1 MRFRTILSIP
11 LFLSLF
17 STNRV
22 SLYGQTFTLSAASDL
37 VRVFEDGYQLPEMTD
52 TIKVFGIRGETL
64 SGQLI
69 INTRKKLNNVQVEVS
84 SLTLQNSSLSIPS
97 DRVEWNFVGS
107 IPLSENAPNQPP
119 QVLTRAAPALF
130 PDYLM
135 EERQISLN
143 KNTSKSIWLTIHVP
157 QSIDAGEYM
166 GHISVIGDQENKTLP
181 LSLKIYP
188 LNLPE
193 DRHLKIAEWYSTG
206 HFEDLHGVKE
216 KYSEEWFDI
225 LKAYAENMAEHRQNV
240 FQVPMNSIVIHLSP
254 NGEFLFDFSRFDQIA
269 KVFWDTG
276 KMDYLETGELTRFG
290 EKVWFDTEIE
300 FKEFTIIND
309 RDGKEMKMTG
319 LELIPQLFPVFESH
333 LRQKGWL
340 DKTLF
345 HVKDEPTL
353 RNVRSWKEASS
364 LINRYAPDLIRID
377 AIETTFLF
385 DEIEIAIPKLDYLDA
400 WYDVYEKAARDG
412 TELWFYTVGIYQA
425 SGYPNKTIDMPL
437 IDNRI
442 LHWLN
447 YKYDLKGFLHWGW
460 NQWTENPFEATGM
473 HIGDGWHVYPKK
485 DGVLNSLRW
494 EQMRNGLQDY
504 EFFWMLENKIQDL
517 KDSLGSRFS
526 WIDPKQRG
534 KEIVGEV
541 VKDLLEHNGDP
552 RVLYHAKKEVI
563 KEILDFNQSPRV
575 YIQTNPQVNAKPV
588 KEGSYLVEVFGW
600 AEKGTNILING
611 ENIEVNEQGM
621 FLYNL
626 SLAQE
631 ENLVIIDAKSDRG
644 NKKIVRSFI
653 VNE

>member
-1 MRFRTILSIP
+1 MRLRSILFIS
-11 LFLSLF
+11 LFVSLF
-17 STNRV
+17 STNSV
-22 SLYGQTFTLSAASDL
+22 SLYGQSFTLSAASDL
-37 VRVFEDGYQLPEMTD
+37 FRVFEDGYRLPEMTD
-52 TIKVFGIRGETL
+52 TIKVFGIRGETI

-69 INTRKKLNNVQVEVS
+69 INTRKKLNSVQVEVS
-84 SLTLQNSSLSIPS
+84 PLTPQNSGKTISKDYI
-97 DRVEWNFVGS
+97 EWNFVGS
-107 IPLSENAPNQPP
+107 IPLTENTPNQPP
-119 QVLTRAAPALF
+119 QILTRTAPALF

-135 EERQISLN
+135 EEKQISLN
-143 KNTSKSIWLTIHVP
+143 KNISKSIWLTIHIP
-157 QSIDAGEYM
+157 QSANGGDYI
-166 GHISVIGDQENKTLP
+166 GHISVMGDLENKSLP
-181 LSLKIYP
+181 LSLKVYP

-225 LKAYAENMAEHRQNV
+225 LKAYAENMADHRQNV
-240 FQVPMNSIVIHLSP
+240 FQVPMNSIVIHRSP
-254 NGEFLFDFSRFDQIA
+254 KGEFFFDFSRFDQIA
-269 KVFWDTG
+269 QVFWDTG

-290 EKVWFDTEIE
+290 QKVWFDTKIE

-309 RDGKEMKMTG
+309 PDGKETKMPG
-319 LELIPQLFPVFESH
+319 LEVIPELFPAFESH

-353 RNVRSWKEASS
+353 RNVRSWNEASS
-364 LINRYAPDLIRID
+364 LINKYAPDLIRID

-385 DEIEIAIPKLDYLDA
+385 DEIEIAIPKLDYLDG
-400 WYDVYEKAARDG
+400 WYDVYEKAARGG

-425 SGYPNKTIDMPL
+425 SGYLNKTIDMPL

-447 YKYDLKGFLHWGW
+447 YKYDLRGFLHWGW

-504 EFFWMLENKIQDL
+504 EFFWMLESKIQNL
-517 KDSLGSRFS
+517 KDSLGSRFT

-534 KEIVGEV
+534 KEIAGEV
-541 VKDLLEHNGDP
+541 VKDLLEHTEDP
-552 RVLYHAKKEVI
+552 WILYQAKKEVI
-563 KEILDFNQSPRV
+563 KEILDFYQSPRV
-575 YIQTNPQVNAKPV
+575 YIQTNPPVNAKPV

-600 AEKGTNILING
+600 AENGTDILVNG
-611 ENIEVNEQGM
+611 EKLEVNEQGM

-626 SLAQE
+626 NLSQE
-631 ENLVIIDAKSDRG
+631 ENHVIIDAKSDLG

-653 VNE
+653 VNK